1 MTLKELLIGA
11 ALAATALFLCQSA
24 DAQYISGTRW
34 DDGIYAFKH
43 SSMSGNNYEYENFFQ
58 YGPAVPVVVMK
69 AFGVPSRSKWG
80 PLAVSAA
87 FSVALEVGLTNAV
100 KYLVRR
106 PRPDQ
111 SANNSFPSGHTAT
124 AFMTATILQKEYGW
138 RYPWVG
144 FGGYALATAVGF
156 SRNLNDRHW
165 GTDVIG
171 GALFGIASTELAY
184 YLSSLIF
191 KEKGYTP
198 EYLDNNEH
206 SEFPARDAYELGVY
220 CTTAAWFGASASA
233 YQSSRTQ
240 KTTSSVPTAYT
251 VFGICAYAPFAGHLG
266 ALVRMGVGGQSTAG
280 TSADSHSQAL
290 RRFSDSYEV
299 ECGMSGSWDLF
310 SLVYARP
317 HICAGVG
324 MGKAIAGNDGFSAR
338 FQSDIGAELGMQIT
352 EHYSL
357 KFVADYRW
365 RRSCFNAVML
375 GGGASF
381 CF

>member
-1 MTLKELLIGA
+1 MTFVAA
-11 ALAATALFLCQSA
+11 ALLLCQNA

-34 DDGIYAFKH
+34 DDGLYAFKH
-43 SSMSGNNYEYENFFQ
+43 SAMSHDNYEYEDFFQ

-69 AFGVPSRSKWG
+69 AFNVPSRSKWG

-87 FSVALEVGLTNAV
+87 FSTGLEMGLVNAV
-100 KYLVRR
+100 KYMVER

-156 SRNLNDRHW
+156 SRSLNDRHW
-165 GTDVIG
+165 GTDIIG
-171 GALFGIASTELAY
+171 GALFGIAATELGY

-191 KEKGYTP
+191 KEKGYTA
-198 EYLDNNEH
+198 EYLDGHEH
-206 SEFPARDAYELGVY
+206 SEFASRQAYELGVY
-220 CTTAAWFGASASA
+220 CTTAAWFGAAG
-233 YQSSRTQ
+233 SSVTRG
-240 KTTSSVPTAYT
+240 TTASVPTAYS
-251 VFGICAYAPFAGHLG
+251 VFGICAYTPFTGHLG
-266 ALVRMGVGGQSTAG
+266 ALIRMGVGGQSTVGA
-280 TSADSHSQAL
+280 SADPHSQAL

-299 ECGMSGSWDLF
+299 ECGISGSWDLF

-317 HICAGVG
+317 HVCAGVG
-324 MGKAIAGNDGFSAR
+324 MGKVVAGNDIFSAR
-338 FQSDIGAELGMQIT
+338 FQCDLGAELGLQIT
-352 EHYSL
+352 ESYAL
-357 KFVADYRW
+357 KFIADYRW